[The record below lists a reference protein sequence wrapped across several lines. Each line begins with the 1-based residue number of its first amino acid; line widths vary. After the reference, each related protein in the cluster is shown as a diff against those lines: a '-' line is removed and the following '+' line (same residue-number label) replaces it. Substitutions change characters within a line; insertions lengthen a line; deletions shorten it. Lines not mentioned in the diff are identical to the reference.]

1 VNGYRIED
9 QTDDS
14 SNDIAVCNR
23 PIPKKSNAPKEKTMT
38 NENPI
43 LEEGVILNEMGIEE
57 VEEVL
62 APAIYLTA

>member
-1 VNGYRIED
+1 
-9 QTDDS
+9 
-14 SNDIAVCNR
+14 
-23 PIPKKSNAPKEKTMT
+23 MT